1 MQQINSSDFLQDFYQ
16 NGNPV
21 LIEDM
26 EIMDKVDTQ
35 KNVIATGVIIK
46 NCVFNEIVIF
56 ENVDFNYGIEFINC
70 TFKKSLSINNCKS
83 NNYDHEYN
91 FDRCHI
97 EFKNTK
103 IEGLY
108 FNGNNELERGVRI
121 SEKSIIN
128 RLQVRSIYSKMGSFA
143 INDSTIENIFDVSQA
158 KLINGLEVRK
168 NCIINSKVRFENVTA
183 GSITFTESTFNTDVH
198 IFAGKIGSLIFND
211 GLFNDDLSITAV
223 PISGSMTIIGTEFK
237 KSITFKLQD
246 DTNNKTGSLEHVYIS
261 SGKFN
266 EQFVVNGSNETINK
280 LIVDFSKQLEG
291 ALYFNSCNI
300 QETKLSGDNHNGNIV
315 FNHSNFNKL
324 SFDFFSNY
332 STISIISAKAYGENS
347 ELTIQHSNLG
357 KSQFFNTFFNTF
369 ESISIYNSVL
379 IDIVVANVKWFN
391 DKNLNSKTAE
401 TSLDYTQ
408 KKEIYRQI
416 KFALERQGDRISS
429 LKFKAL
435 EMNAY
440 KKELF
445 LDIEDKFENSYK
457 KNRLLKWLKISS
469 RFSKNY
475 VVKLFYNIGLLGR
488 KILNNNRFILWL
500 GQTNSFGQNWFKPVL
515 FAVGFTIVFH
525 FLIIVGVSDKLSY
538 LPNFDTGSFLLT
550 WNEYCGNI
558 NALPQLMN
566 PVHILKRIFPDA
578 KDISFSVYF
587 LDYLLKIILAFFI
600 YQVISAFRKYMK

>member
-1 MQQINSSDFLQDFYQ
+1 MQRINSVDFLKDFHK
-16 NGNPV
+16 NGTPV
-21 LIEDM
+21 LIEDK
-26 EIMDKVDTQ
+26 EIMNRVDTQ
-35 KNVIATGVIIK
+35 KKVIATGVIIK
-46 NCVFNEIVIF
+46 DCIFNEPVIF
-56 ENVDFNYGIEFINC
+56 ENVDFNCGVKFINC
-70 TFKKSLSINNCKS
+70 KFKKTLSINECKS
-83 NNYDHEYN
+83 NNYDQEFN
-91 FDRCHI
+91 FDGYHI
-97 EFKNTK
+97 EFKKTE

-108 FNGNNELERGVRI
+108 FNGSNVIERGVRI

-143 INDSTIENIFDVSQA
+143 INGSTIENLFDVSQA
-158 KLINGLEVRK
+158 KLTNGLEVRK
-168 NCIINSKVRFENVTA
+168 NSIINSKVRFDNVTA

-198 IFAGKIGSLIFND
+198 IWAGKIGSLIFND
-211 GLFNDDLSITAV
+211 GLFKDDLFITAV

-237 KSITFKLQD
+237 KSINFKLQD
-246 DTNNKTGSLEHVYIS
+246 DTNNKTGSLEQIYIS

-266 EQFVVNGSNETINK
+266 EQFVVNGSNEKISNLTVK
-280 LIVDFSKQLEG
+280 FSKQLEG

-332 STISIISAKAYGENS
+332 STISIISAKAFGENS

-369 ESISIYNSVL
+369 ESINIYNSVL

-391 DKNLNSKTAE
+391 DKNLNSKTVE
-401 TSLDYTQ
+401 TSPDYAQ

-445 LDIEDKFENSYK
+445 ATVENRYRRIF
-457 KNRLLKWLKISS
+457 N
-469 RFSKNY
+469 
-475 VVKLFYNIGLLGR
+475 G
-488 KILNNNRFILWL
+488 NRFILWI
-500 GQTNSFGQNWFKPVL
+500 GQTNDFGQNWIKPIL
-515 FAVGFTIVFH
+515 FAIGFGILFH
-525 FLIIVGVSDKLSY
+525 FLIVIGLSDKLSY
-538 LPNFDTGSFLLT
+538 LPNLNIESFLLT
-550 WNEYCGNI
+550 CNEYWDNF

-566 PVHILKRIFPDA
+566 PIHILKRIFPNA
-578 KDISFSVYF
+578 KDISFTVYL
-587 LDYLLKIILAFFI
+587 LDYSLKIILAFFI